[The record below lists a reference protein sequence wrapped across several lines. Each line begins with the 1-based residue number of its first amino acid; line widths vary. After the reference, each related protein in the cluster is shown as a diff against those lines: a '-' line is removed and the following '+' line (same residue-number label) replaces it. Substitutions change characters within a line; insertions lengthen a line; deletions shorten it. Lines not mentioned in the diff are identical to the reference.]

1 MEASEIVDYAHRLVV
16 GNPSLGQHITLIKG
30 KIKEVEF
37 LEKVDILISEPM
49 GTLLLNERMI
59 ELYVMVR
66 DMFLSPI

>member
-1 MEASEIVDYAHRLVV
+1 VEASEIVDYARRLVA

-30 KIKEVEF
+30 KIKEVE
-37 LEKVDILISEPM
+37 LPEKVDILISEPM

-59 ELYVMVR
+59 ELYVMAR